1 MMQTASCGTA
11 GRTRMYRL
19 GFDIGGTHI
28 ACGIINDE
36 TFEIV
41 GKDACA
47 FFRGQSAEKT
57 AQCMAELAKNTAA
70 RCGTDFQQI
79 ETVGV
84 CIPGSIDAKNG
95 TVVNAYNLGF
105 HNVPFRQIVKET
117 FNKPAAMLNDADAA
131 ALAEHR
137 LGVLRG
143 TRNSL
148 LVTLGTGFGGGIILN
163 GEIFCG
169 GRGFGVELGHIQMDM
184 HGEKCT
190 CGRRGCIETLCAASR
205 LTRDAL
211 RLAEKKKQAGDKL
224 GETLHDAGTL
234 IAAARA
240 GDIECTEAWNRYLDD
255 LSNALVSLINI
266 LDPEIIAVGGGV
278 SGAGD
283 FLIVPLNERVAKG
296 SFFKKPTPVVKALLG
311 NDAGIAGAALFGA
324 ETAPHR

>member
-1 MMQTASCGTA
+1 MHG
-11 GRTRMYRL
+11 G
-19 GFDIGGTHI
+19 IG
-28 ACGIINDE
+28 
-36 TFEIV
+36 
-41 GKDACA
+41 
-47 FFRGQSAEKT
+47 
-57 AQCMAELAKNTAA
+57 KNTAA
-70 RCGTDFQQI
+70 RCGTDFQKI

-84 CIPGSIDAKNG
+84 CIPGSIDAQNG

-190 CGRRGCIETLCAASR
+190 CGRRGCIETLAR
-205 LTRDAL
+205 HRGLHGTRFAL
-211 RLAEKKKQAGDKL
+211 RKK
-224 GETLHDAGTL
+224 ET
-234 IAAARA
+234 
-240 GDIECTEAWNRYLDD
+240 
-255 LSNALVSLINI
+255 
-266 LDPEIIAVGGGV
+266 
-278 SGAGD
+278 SG
-283 FLIVPLNERVAKG
+283 
-296 SFFKKPTPVVKALLG
+296 
-311 NDAGIAGAALFGA
+311 
-324 ETAPHR
+324 

>member
-11 GRTRMYRL
+11 GRKRMYRL

-84 CIPGSIDAKNG
+84 CIPGSIDAQNG

-169 GRGFGVELGHIQMDM
+169 GRGFGVELGHIQMDV

-311 NDAGIAGAALFGA
+311 NDAGLAGAALFGA
-324 ETAPHR
+324 GTCLRR

>member
-1 MMQTASCGTA
+1 MR
-11 GRTRMYRL
+11 RT
-19 GFDIGGTHI
+19 
-28 ACGIINDE
+28 
-36 TFEIV
+36 
-41 GKDACA
+41 
-47 FFRGQSAEKT
+47 
-57 AQCMAELAKNTAA
+57 
-70 RCGTDFQQI
+70 
-79 ETVGV
+79 
-84 CIPGSIDAKNG
+84 G

-311 NDAGIAGAALFGA
+311 NDAGLAGAALFGA

>member
-1 MMQTASCGTA
+1 MPAHFFA
-11 GRTRMYRL
+11 VNLRKNRTVH
-19 GFDIGGTHI
+19 GGIG
-28 ACGIINDE
+28 
-36 TFEIV
+36 
-41 GKDACA
+41 
-47 FFRGQSAEKT
+47 
-57 AQCMAELAKNTAA
+57 KNTAA

-84 CIPGSIDAKNG
+84 CIPGSIDAQNG

-211 RLAEKKKQAGDKL
+211 RLAEKRNKRVISSVKRC
-224 GETLHDAGTL
+224 TMP
-234 IAAARA
+234 ARSLQRQ
-240 GDIECTEAWNRYLDD
+240 GRGIL
-255 LSNALVSLINI
+255 NA
-266 LDPEIIAVGGGV
+266 
-278 SGAGD
+278 
-283 FLIVPLNERVAKG
+283 RRR
-296 SFFKKPTPVVKALLG
+296 
-311 NDAGIAGAALFGA
+311 GIATLMICRMRLCPLSIFL
-324 ETAPHR
+324 TPK